1 MRAAFLFLVL
11 ANVIFFG
18 WTQGYF
24 GEPMTGREPQRMS
37 NQLHPESIRLL
48 DEPVTRPVA
57 PISLVC
63 KRFRGFA
70 TALAA
75 EALRIELLAALGE
88 KGDWRVTLS
97 STAAVSEYWVGI
109 PALATPALAE
119 KKRSELVA
127 AKFNNTTMIEEAKGG
142 PFVIL
147 ISKFDDEAGAK
158 RFLEA
163 QSKTLRTARVLARP
177 REATPMLELRGPA
190 KDFEQRATELLSAR
204 TLTAEACGGDD
215 SAL

>member
-1 MRAAFLFLVL
+1 M

-57 PISLVC
+57 PISLAC
-63 KRFRGFA
+63 KRFSGFA

-75 EALRIELLAALGE
+75 EALRIELLAALGD
-88 KGDWRVTLS
+88 KGGWSVALS
-97 STAAVSEYWVGI
+97 STEAVTEYWVGI
-109 PALATPALAE
+109 PALATAALAE
-119 KKRSELVA
+119 KKRSELIV
-127 AKFNNTTMIEEAKGG
+127 AKFNNTTMIKEAKGG

-147 ISKFDDEAGAK
+147 ISKFDDEAAAK

-177 REATPMLELRGPA
+177 REAKPVMELRGPA
-190 KDFEQRATELLSAR
+190 KDFEPRTTELLSAH